1 MYTFQ
6 LVARVQLEKFML
18 GGRMR
23 ALIATALSFTLLA
36 CGAAPNRHSI
46 EEQRTQN
53 ANAVPKAE
61 GPFHSLTGW
70 TEKVSFYIDD
80 TAPDVVVEAAI
91 TAGES
96 WNDAMGREVL
106 IFAGVAK
113 MPRGDELYSSLDD
126 TYTMV
131 YYEKNWK
138 GSTGKADTTLATT
151 VWENASGSDR
161 IIKGDVILNGETY
174 HFCDAM
180 DVSRNL
186 GQDLDIVDAETV
198 LLHEFG
204 HLLGLDHVE
213 IEVDPDSVMHAK
225 TYIGPNMSFRSLSDG
240 DIENIRQVYE

>member
-1 MYTFQ
+1 MYIFK
-6 LVARVQLEKFML
+6 LVARFQLEKLML

-36 CGAAPNRHSI
+36 CGASQNKRSIDENRS
-46 EEQRTQN
+46 QN
-53 ANAVPKAE
+53 ANVNTKAE

-80 TAPDVVVEAAI
+80 TAPDTVVEAGIHA
-91 TAGES
+91 AES

-106 IFAGVAK
+106 TFTGVAK

-131 YYEKNWK
+131 YFEKKWK
-138 GSTGKADTTLATT
+138 NTTGKADTTLATT
-151 VWENASGSDR
+151 VWENANGSDR
-161 IIKGDVILNGETY
+161 IIKGDVILNAETY
-174 HFCDAM
+174 HYCDAM
-180 DVSRNL
+180 DVARNL
-186 GQDLDIVDAETV
+186 GEDLDIVDAETV

-204 HLLGLDHVE
+204 HLLGLDHVD
-213 IEVDPDSVMHAK
+213 VDDDPESVMHAK

-240 DIENIRQVYE
+240 DVQNIRQVYE